1 MPVMVTVRETA
12 VPTWLGGLPD
22 LALLIIAARLWCK
35 LCYSYRKA
43 GRKLMPVGMFRS
55 EEGWVQVDYGTGNIP
70 IPRSKYEENRY
81 KPDFDKLP
89 SEAEYLAA
97 EKKKEDDAPRP

>member
-1 MPVMVTVRETA
+1 MFQTA
-12 VPTWLGGLPD
+12 VNEAEIGTHRTPNLSSPNAPRAG
-22 LALLIIAARLWCK
+22 AAT
-35 LCYSYRKA
+35 YSMPRGKQ
-43 GRKLMPVGMFRS
+43 GEKPMPVGMFRS

-70 IPRSKYEENRY
+70 IPRSKYEENKY

-97 EKKKEDDAPRP
+97 ERKKEDDAKGS

>member
-1 MPVMVTVRETA
+1 
-12 VPTWLGGLPD
+12 
-22 LALLIIAARLWCK
+22 
-35 LCYSYRKA
+35 
-43 GRKLMPVGMFRS
+43 MFRS

-70 IPRSKYEENRY
+70 IPRSKYEENKY

-97 EKKKEDDAPRP
+97 EKIEDGASKGPKGEKRPA

>member
-1 MPVMVTVRETA
+1 MRGDTDQASVAVLSMMPVM
-12 VPTWLGGLPD
+12 
-22 LALLIIAARLWCK
+22 
-35 LCYSYRKA
+35 
-43 GRKLMPVGMFRS
+43 VGMFRS

-70 IPRSKYEENRY
+70 IPRSKYEENGY

-97 EKKKEDDAPRP
+97 EKKEGR